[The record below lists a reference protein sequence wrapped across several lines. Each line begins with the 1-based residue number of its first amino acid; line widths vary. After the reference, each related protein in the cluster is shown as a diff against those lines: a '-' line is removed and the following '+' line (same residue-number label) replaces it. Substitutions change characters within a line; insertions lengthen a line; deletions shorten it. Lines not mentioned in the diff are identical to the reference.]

1 MIPSADAYAPRSRA
15 HYGIRACGLILL
27 LFSVPG
33 LAQQQYIEE
42 IVITAT
48 KREQSLQDV
57 PIAVTALDGDTLRR
71 ANIRDIRDLQQLTPS
86 LVLTSTQS
94 ETAGTTARIRGV
106 GTTGDNLGLESSV
119 AVFVDGVYRNRNS
132 VALTDFGEVE
142 RIEILRGPQGTL
154 FGKNASAGLIHVITK
169 GPDLNEFDGYAE
181 GSFGE
186 FDEYR
191 LAAGVT
197 GPIAENT
204 LGFRL
209 DANYAQREGFITDI
223 ANGDKYND
231 QDRYLVRGQLGWAPS
246 DNVEFRLIADYG
258 KREETCCAAVTDVAG
273 PTSAIINGQTQL
285 TGFQPLGQVIV
296 PPDPFAR
303 NTTVSKEIGYTSDTT
318 EGGVSLEIDWGLGP
332 GDLVSITSYRD
343 WESERSQDLDYSN
356 ASILY
361 RPLGGYSNTFKTF
374 TQELRYA
381 WSAGDFDLLVG
392 AYYVDEQLDVLDGI
406 RVGSSYNTYVN
417 ALILAG
423 GEANTLQTVTFA
435 DGQGA
440 QVDDFKQQTD
450 SWAAFTHNTWNMT
463 DRFAATLGLRYTRE
477 TKDVDAL
484 LVADNPA
491 CLAAVTTNPDALGQL
506 GIGLT
511 CLSLVSPLV
520 DGTYNGSRTD
530 KEWTGTF
537 ILDYDFTADWMGYAS
552 YARGYKAGGFN
563 LDRSGLGNPLLGQ
576 TVSISNTEFEPE
588 TVDSFEVGAKANLA
602 NGAVKLNFAVFFSE
616 FQDFQLNTFTGTNFV
631 VTNLDKVESSGIEFE
646 GTAFVADGLSLTAG
660 ITYNDAKYGDNVS
673 DPSLAGKRLTNAP
686 EWVGTAAIDYE
697 RSLTGTLLGFLRL
710 DYRYTS
716 ERNTGS
722 DLAPEKLQKATNVV
736 NGTIGIGA
744 DDGFW
749 EIELW
754 ARNLFDEDFRQVVF
768 DAPLQQGSFNAF
780 LNDPRTIGVRAR
792 LNF

>member
-1 MIPSADAYAPRSRA
+1 MIPSSSALTPGRRA
-15 HYGIRACGLILL
+15 QREYRALGLSLL
-27 LFSVPG
+27 LLTMPA
-33 LAQQQYIEE
+33 LAQNQIIEE

-71 ANIRDIRDLQQLTPS
+71 ANIRDMRDLQQLTPS

-169 GPDLNEFDGYAE
+169 SPDLNEFDGYAE
-181 GSFGE
+181 GSYGE

-197 GPIAENT
+197 GPISENT

-223 ANGDKYND
+223 ANGDEYND
-231 QDRYLVRGQLGWAPS
+231 QDRYLVRGQLGWAPT
-246 DNVEFRLIADYG
+246 DNLEMRFIADYG
-258 KREETCCAAVTDVAG
+258 KREETCCAAVTDIAG
-273 PTSAIINGQTQL
+273 PTSAIING
-285 TGFQPLGQVIV
+285 GLGTVIV

-303 NTTVSKEIGYTSDTT
+303 NTTVSREIGYTSDTT
-318 EGGVSLEIDWGLGP
+318 EGGLSLEIDWGIGP

-343 WESERSQDLDYSN
+343 WESERSQDLDYTN
-356 ASILY
+356 ASLLY

-392 AYYVDEQLDVLDGI
+392 GYYVDEQLDVLDGI
-406 RVGSSYNTYVN
+406 RVGAGYNTYIN
-417 ALILAG
+417 TLIAVGSG
-423 GEANTLQTVTFA
+423 GNPLQTVTFA

-440 QVDDFKQQTD
+440 QVDDFQQETE
-450 SWAAFTHNTWNMT
+450 SWAVFTHNTWNVT
-463 DRFAATLGLRYTRE
+463 DRFAATLGLRYTNE
-477 TKDVDAL
+477 TKDVDSL
-484 LVADNPA
+484 LAADNPA
-491 CLAAVTTNPDALGQL
+491 CLAAVTTNPDGLDQL
-506 GIGLT
+506 GIGLA
-511 CLSLVSPLV
+511 CLSLISPLV
-520 DGTYNGSRTD
+520 DGTYSDSRTD

-537 ILDYDFTADWMGYAS
+537 ILDYDFSDEWMGYAS

-563 LDRSGLGNPLLGQ
+563 LDRSGLGNPLLAEQ
-576 TVSISNTEFEPE
+576 PSLSNAEFAAE
-588 TVDSFEVGAKANLA
+588 TVDSFEIGAKATLA
-602 NGAVKLNFAVFFSE
+602 DGAVRLNFAVFYSE
-616 FQDFQLNTFTGTNFV
+616 FQDFQLNTFNGLNFV
-631 VTNLDKVESSGIEFE
+631 VDNLSEVESSGVEFE

-660 ITYNDAKYGDNVS
+660 ITYNDAKYGDNIS
-673 DPSLAGKRLTNAP
+673 DTNLAGQRLTNAP
-686 EWVGTAAIDYE
+686 EWVGTASVDYE
-697 RSLTGTLLGFLRL
+697 RSLTGTLLGFLRF
-710 DYRYTS
+710 DYRYMS

-744 DDGFW
+744 DNGFW
-749 EIELW
+749 EVELW

-768 DAPLQQGSFNAF
+768 DAPLQEGSFNAF
-780 LNDPRTIGVRAR
+780 LGDPRTVGVRAR